1 MHRLLTVVMA
11 VLFFSPVDQ
20 AGTEV
25 GQVPGIDLLDGEY
38 WRAQVVEDLIPRWY
52 EHVRDE
58 KDGAFFMNL
67 SRQWQP
73 QPPWDKVPA
82 MISRQVF
89 AFSAAYLLS
98 GEEKYL
104 ATAREGA
111 HYLLEHAWDRE
122 YGGWFNSLTQS
133 GAPLDTNKTVALQLY
148 TNVGLAMYGFT
159 TGDDEVL
166 SRVKQ
171 SVAIQQIRAHDA
183 EFDGYYSILNRD
195 LSPVVG
201 GKAKHAHYG
210 YVGSLIHLYQATRDA
225 DFLQWERRVMDLT
238 ATRMMDSQLGWVYGY
253 RVELDRQ
260 WRRLPAGDRD
270 EVLVGAQL
278 TAALAFLRL
287 AQQSG
292 DAKYAAYGKALGDLA
307 VQRGWDGERG
317 GWFDFVGREPP
328 FAPGRET
335 TGSWWV
341 QIYGAFLQL
350 QLYHNTQDK
359 HYLERFEKMEKFYV
373 QHFIDSE
380 YGGVFANVSRE
391 GALVDE
397 RRKAFVWK
405 TSYHE
410 VEHGLLNYL
419 YLNLYLN
426 HKPAVLHFKL
436 NGDEGTRKHFVSLVD
451 DPGVELAGVRINNK
465 PWSEFDAQER
475 SVSLPAGK
483 DLRVEVTLK
492 PCP

>member
-1 MHRLLTVVMA
+1 MQRLLTAVMA
-11 VLFFSPVDQ
+11 VLSFSLIDKAS
-20 AGTEV
+20 AGADPA
-25 GQVPGIDLLDGEY
+25 PGVNLLDGEY
-38 WRAQVVEDLIPRWY
+38 WRTQVVDDLIPLWY
-52 EHVRDE
+52 DHVRDE
-58 KDGAFFMNL
+58 KDGAFFMIL

-111 HYLLEHAWDRE
+111 HYLLEHAWDQQ
-122 YGGWFNSLTQS
+122 YGGWFNSLSQS
-133 GAPLDTNKTVALQLY
+133 GAPLDTNKTVPLQLY
-148 TNVGLAMYGFT
+148 TNVGLAMYYFT
-159 TGDDEVL
+159 TGDEEVL
-166 SRVKQ
+166 SRVKR
-171 SVAIQQIRAHDA
+171 SVEIQQTLAHDA
-183 EFDGYYSILNRD
+183 EFDGYYYALNRD
-195 LSPVVG
+195 LSPIVA
-201 GKAKHAHYG
+201 GKTKHAHYG
-210 YVGSLIHLYQATRDA
+210 YVGSLIHLYQATRDP
-225 DFLQWERRVMDLT
+225 DLLQWERHVMDLT
-238 ATRMMDSQLGWVYGY
+238 ATRMMDPQLGWVYGY
-253 RVELDRQ
+253 RAELDRQ
-260 WRRLPAGDRD
+260 WRRLPASDLD

-292 DAKYAAYGKALGDLA
+292 EVKYAAYGKALGDVA
-307 VQRGWDGERG
+307 VQRGWDSERG
-317 GWFDFVGREPP
+317 GWFDYAGREPP
-328 FAPGRET
+328 FAPGGGNTE
-335 TGSWWV
+335 SWWT

-359 HYLERFEKMEKFYV
+359 QYLERFEKMEAFYV
-373 QHFIDSE
+373 QHYIDSE
-380 YGGVFANVSRE
+380 YGGVFGNVSRE
-391 GALVDE
+391 GALVGE
-397 RRKAFVWK
+397 GNKAVVWK

-436 NGDEGTRKHFVSLVD
+436 NGDEGARKHFVSLVD
-451 DPGVELAGVRINNK
+451 DPAVEIAGVKINDQ
-465 PWSEFDAQER
+465 PWSEFDARER
-475 SVSLPAGK
+475 SVTLPAGK